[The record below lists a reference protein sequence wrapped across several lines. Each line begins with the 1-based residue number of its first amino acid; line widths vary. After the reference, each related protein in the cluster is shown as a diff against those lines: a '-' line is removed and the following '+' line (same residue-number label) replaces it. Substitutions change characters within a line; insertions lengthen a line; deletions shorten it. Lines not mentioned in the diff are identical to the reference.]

1 MVVVSPVDSVVM
13 PAVRVCPPRMRAH
26 LHNKQHRS
34 HSTQQHDP
42 PRFLHFIIFFHGGNM
57 TQAEVDKFR
66 QFEKHIKRFF
76 PDADEWSISDEDALR
91 ALGWLNQIYILRV
104 GGGMEYPDIFEQFD
118 EHFCKNIDRSLEYV
132 LTLISD
138 KIEADILSGKTKII
152 TDREVLLTEH
162 PGDSSV

>member
-1 MVVVSPVDSVVM
+1 
-13 PAVRVCPPRMRAH
+13 
-26 LHNKQHRS
+26 
-34 HSTQQHDP
+34 
-42 PRFLHFIIFFHGGNM
+42 M